1 MRTAEIMTWPSST
14 AAIRIHEIRAAPK
27 NFSHEA
33 VYRIRLYNLYCLF
46 GGVLEACDKFS
57 AVRIRTHTQTEHIYD
72 IYYNVSLF
80 SVPHP

>member
-1 MRTAEIMTWPSST
+1 MRTAEIMTGLRQRRH
-14 AAIRIHEIRAAPK
+14 IRIHEIRAAPK

-72 IYYNVSLF
+72 IYYKSLHKF
-80 SVPHP
+80 FVI